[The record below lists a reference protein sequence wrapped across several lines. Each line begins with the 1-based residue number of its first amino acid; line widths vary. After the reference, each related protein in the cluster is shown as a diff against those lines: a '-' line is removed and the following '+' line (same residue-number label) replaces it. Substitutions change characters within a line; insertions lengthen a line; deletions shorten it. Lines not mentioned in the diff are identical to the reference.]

1 VTLNEPT
8 PISSSNSGSGPAPWL
23 RAGLIAGLAL
33 SVLDLISNFMPVI
46 GFVITGPLNLIAYY
60 LQGVLAAR
68 YAAADARFSARRRVS
83 QAAISGLATGVVLA
97 GVFTLI
103 SYGILLP
110 ATLGGAALALPFSL
124 LNSLGDILFNVGFAC
139 LGAWLY
145 GRLAKKQFVVASS
158 ALLGCSAVLACLVAV
173 SGVVLL
179 GVLGFGAFKD
189 LIHLPFLTTPT
200 HVP

>member
-1 VTLNEPT
+1 MTLDGPT
-8 PISSSNSGSGPAPWL
+8 TLSSSNSGSGPAPWL

-33 SVLDLISNFMPVI
+33 SVLELISNLIPVI
-46 GFVITGPLNLIAYY
+46 GFVFTGPLNLIVYY

-68 YAAADARFSARRRVS
+68 YAAADARFTARRRVS

-97 GVFTLI
+97 VVFTLI

-145 GRLAKKQFVVASS
+145 GRLAKKQFVVTSG
-158 ALLGCSAVLACLVAV
+158 ALLGCSAVAACLVTTGV
-173 SGVVLL
+173 VVLL
-179 GVLGFGAFKD
+179 GFLGFGAYKD
-189 LIHLPFLTTPT
+189 LIHLPFLASPTP
-200 HVP
+200 HP